1 MTDRSFRIVVIF
13 LLVLNTFLVGALAG
27 GGLTWIRKT
36 QARGEMMPLAGEQL
50 PSTQRKALRAA
61 LNEARKGERQTILEA
76 QQAKIDAASLLGQP
90 TLDTAALSAALAR
103 ARDADIALRAK
114 VEQRAVDFA
123 ATLSYDERR
132 ALAESL
138 ARRSMPKAPAATR

>member
-1 MTDRSFRIVVIF
+1 MTDRSFRILVIC
-13 LLVLNTFLVGALAG
+13 LLVLNTFLIGALAG
-27 GGLTWIRKT
+27 GGLTWIRNS
-36 QARGEMMPLAGEQL
+36 QARTGMMPLGGEEL
-50 PSTQRKALRAA
+50 PSSQRKALRAA
-61 LNEARKGERQTILEA
+61 LSEARREDRQTILDA
-76 QQAKIDAASLLGQP
+76 QQAKVDAASLLGQP

-103 ARDADIALRAK
+103 ARNADIALRAK

-138 ARRSMPKAPAATR
+138 IRRSMPKAPATK

>member
-1 MTDRSFRIVVIF
+1 MTERGFRIFVLS
-13 LLVLNTFLVGALAG
+13 LLVLNTFLIGALAG
-27 GGLTWIRKT
+27 GGLTWIRST
-36 QARGEMMPLAGEQL
+36 QTRVETLPLAGEQL
-50 PSTQRKALRAA
+50 PAGQKKAFRQALNDARKA
-61 LNEARKGERQTILEA
+61 ERPSVLEA

-103 ARDADIALRAK
+103 ARDADIALRAR

-132 ALAESL
+132 ALAEGL
-138 ARRSMPKAPAATR
+138 IRRSMPKPAATK

>member
-1 MTDRSFRIVVIF
+1 MTDRSFRILVIS
-13 LLVLNTFLVGALAG
+13 LLVLNTFLIGALAG
-27 GGLTWIRKT
+27 GGLTWIRNSRPG
-36 QARGEMMPLAGEQL
+36 AGIMPLGGEQL
-50 PSTQRKALRAA
+50 PSSQRKALRAA
-61 LNEARKGERQTILEA
+61 LNEARRDERQTILEA

-90 TLDTAALSAALAR
+90 VLDAEALSAALAR
-103 ARDADIALRAK
+103 ARNADVALRTK

-138 ARRSMPKAPAATR
+138 IRRNVPKVPAIK

>member
-1 MTDRSFRIVVIF
+1 MTDRSFRIMVIS
-13 LLVLNTFLVGALAG
+13 LLVLNTFLIGALAG

-36 QARGEMMPLAGEQL
+36 QGRAGTMPLAGEQL
-50 PSTQRKALRAA
+50 PSAQKKALRAA
-61 LNEARKGERQTILEA
+61 LNEARKGERPTILAA
-76 QQAKIDAASLLGQP
+76 QQAKIDAASILGQP
-90 TLDTAALSAALAR
+90 ALDTGALSAALAR
-103 ARDADIALRAK
+103 ARDADMALRAR

-138 ARRSMPKAPAATR
+138 IRRNMPKAAATK